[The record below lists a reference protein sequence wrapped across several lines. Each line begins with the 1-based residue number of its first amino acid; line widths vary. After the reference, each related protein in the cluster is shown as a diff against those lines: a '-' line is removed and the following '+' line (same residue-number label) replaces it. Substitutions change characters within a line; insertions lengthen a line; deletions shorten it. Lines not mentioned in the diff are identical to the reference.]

1 MKLSILMAIANS
13 SPVYPIMHWMIFQSK
28 WRTRNLF
35 SISANANDFMFSRI
49 IMAFHVIVDFVWW
62 CTADMPRLVNFL
74 AAPEALKRVYTN
86 LSSWQYLSW
95 HILVFPLCQCWK
107 LPNFINIC
115 FLLGWEVLF
124 LDLHLAS
131 ASSAISPYTLE
142 HGPPSNHLNVRK
154 LLQFHYCQHLFAS
167 ICFFEHLHL
176 LAAKTPYLLGDIN
189 VVWG

>member
-86 LSSWQYLSW
+86 LSSW
-95 HILVFPLCQCWK
+95 HILVMAHTCLSFVPVLETAK
-107 LPNFINIC
+107 LHQHLF
-115 FLLGWEVLF
+115 FTGLGGALLGSPSGFCIFCNLS
-124 LDLHLAS
+124 LHFGTWSSFKSSKCEETSPISLLLAF
-131 ASSAISPYTLE
+131 
-142 HGPPSNHLNVRK
+142 V
-154 LLQFHYCQHLFAS
+154 CQHLFLWTPAS
-167 ICFFEHLHL
+167 FGSQNTIFTWRH
-176 LAAKTPYLLGDIN
+176 
-189 VVWG
+189 